1 MNHDSYPGCRIH
13 PTALIEEGVTIGDG
27 SSVWDNVHIRHGA
40 CIGESCIIGE
50 KTYVAYDVRIGNFCK
65 LNANVYLC
73 AGVTLGDY
81 VMLAAHTVFTNDR
94 FPRAFDRTLDGLASS
109 DPTEETLP
117 TFVGTGVTTGAN
129 VTIGPGL
136 TIGDFAMIGM
146 GSVVTH
152 DLPANALVIGNPA
165 HLAGYVCAC
174 GPVLVRLSQFEND
187 GAGSKYSCKRCGRI
201 YAKGMKGVTQV
212 EAPQILATS
221 HAESAHGN

>member
-1 MNHDSYPGCRIH
+1 MNSESYPGCRIH
-13 PTALIEEGVTIGDG
+13 PTALIEEGVTIGGG

-40 CIGESCIIGE
+40 RIGESCLIGE

-65 LNANVYLC
+65 LNANVYVC
-73 AGVTLGDY
+73 AGVTIGDY

-117 TFVGTGVTTGAN
+117 TSVGTGVTTGAN

-146 GSVVTH
+146 GSVVTR
-152 DLPANALVIGNPA
+152 DVPANALVIGNPA

-174 GPVLVRLSQFEND
+174 GPVLVRMPQFEKD
-187 GAGSKYSCKRCGRI
+187 AAGGRYACERCGRV
-201 YAKGMKGVTQV
+201 YAKGERGVTQV
-212 EAPQILATS
+212 KAPSTHAPS
-221 HAESAHGN
+221 HAESAHVN